1 MIKLLLLSAACA
13 AAMMTHA
20 HAAQAPRPG
29 NLDSRVTSVVY
40 QSNNVVK
47 VSATYGISTMIILMR
62 TKRSKRSRLATPIVG
77 RLPLPRRATFCS

>member
-1 MIKLLLLSAACA
+1 MIKRLLLSAACA

-40 QSNNVVK
+40 QSN
-47 VSATYGISTMIILMR
+47 
-62 TKRSKRSRLATPIVG
+62 
-77 RLPLPRRATFCS
+77 